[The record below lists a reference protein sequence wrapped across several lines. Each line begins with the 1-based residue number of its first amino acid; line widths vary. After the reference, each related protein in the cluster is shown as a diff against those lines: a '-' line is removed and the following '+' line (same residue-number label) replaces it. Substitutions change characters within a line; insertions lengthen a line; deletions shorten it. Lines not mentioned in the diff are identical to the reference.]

1 MDKKHVGLLGAT
13 SLVGECL
20 QQQFSQNHWHISA
33 FSRQQITQ
41 SHSHITWQK
50 LDSTSTNANIHSKK
64 ERIVYWVCAAP
75 IWTLPEHFNLLLAYG
90 IKRIIIL
97 SSTSR
102 FTKHGS
108 SDRTEQSIAQ
118 LLMESENQVQA
129 WADAHQIEWIILRPT
144 LIYGYG
150 RDKNIT
156 EITRFIYRFGFF
168 PVFGS
173 AHGLRQ
179 PLHADDLSLA
189 CYTALNTLNLKN
201 RSYNL
206 TGGETLTYREMVK
219 RIFTAL
225 KRSPRLLT
233 VPLWAFKLAL
243 SVLGRLPRY
252 QHWTVAMAQRMNQ
265 DLVFNCSDAKRDL
278 NFSPALFELATKD
291 LPSKI

>member
-41 SHSHITWQK
+41 SHAHITWQK
-50 LDSTSTNANIHSKK
+50 LDSASTNTNTNTNIHSNK
-64 ERIVYWVCAAP
+64 EEIVYWVCAAP
-75 IWTLPEHFNLLLAYG
+75 IWTLPEHFNLLLTYG

-102 FTKHGS
+102 FTKLDS
-108 SDRTEQSIAQ
+108 SDRAEQNIAQ
-118 LLMESENQVQA
+118 QLTESENQVQA

-168 PVFGS
+168 PVF
-173 AHGLRQ
+173 
-179 PLHADDLSLA
+179 
-189 CYTALNTLNLKN
+189 
-201 RSYNL
+201 
-206 TGGETLTYREMVK
+206 
-219 RIFTAL
+219 
-225 KRSPRLLT
+225 
-233 VPLWAFKLAL
+233 
-243 SVLGRLPRY
+243 
-252 QHWTVAMAQRMNQ
+252 
-265 DLVFNCSDAKRDL
+265 
-278 NFSPALFELATKD
+278 
-291 LPSKI
+291 